1 MENQTGITCNIENN
15 NIYKIEYGNKTCIGV
30 TADAYTQ
37 LKDSA
42 EKALIR
48 NEELA
53 KEKDKY
59 YQMLIE
65 HGIIK
70 KPKTTEEIL
79 KETQDQQANIINTL
93 NSLTTVLEKLNNRM
107 EVVENEIT
115 RPINNGTEN
124 GNRAGQ
130 DTTSIVNVK

>member
-1 MENQTGITCNIENN
+1 MENQTAITCSIENN

-37 LKDSA
+37 LKESA

-48 NEELA
+48 NDELA

-65 HGIIK
+65 HGIIT
-70 KPKTTEEIL
+70 KPKTTEELL
-79 KETQDQQANIINTL
+79 KETQDQQANIMKTL
-93 NSLTTVLEKLNNRM
+93 NSLTSVLEKLNSRM
-107 EVVENEIT
+107 EVVENEVT
-115 RPINNGTEN
+115 RPNDTGTEN
-124 GNRAGQ
+124 GNRTGQ
-130 DTTSIVNVK
+130 DTTSLVNV